1 MAEEQQ
7 DSGEKEFEASQTKIR
22 KAREEGNVPQSRE
35 TNAFTLYIGMIIS
48 LFMFA
53 GFVGQR
59 VFTRLSALFHHAE
72 DFSQEAFEPGSGATK
87 IWTFSIVLDLLPI
100 LAILILSIGL
110 TLVATQSI
118 TLSTKK
124 IEPKFQNI
132 SPVDNLKKKYGAK
145 GLIDFAKDAAKMLF
159 AGGIAVVFLMIFMAN
174 YFGASAMTRSQIMPF
189 TLNQLF
195 LLVVIF
201 LVFQGA
207 LAAID
212 LPIQWRLHANKL
224 KMTREE
230 LKKETKESEGD
241 PQLKRQRRDKA
252 AQITNGDMLKNVG
265 SATVVM
271 VNPEHYAVAL
281 KWDPNANTAPI
292 LVAKGVDH
300 LAAKIREVAREND
313 VPIYRDPPAARSI
326 YRLVE
331 IDQEIQPEHFAAVAA
346 AIQFVQSLPSKT

>member
-7 DSGEKEFEASQTKIR
+7 DSGEKEFEASQTKLR
-22 KAREEGNVPQSRE
+22 KAREEGNIPQSRE
-35 TNAFTLYIGMIIS
+35 TNAFTLYLGMVVC

-59 VFTRLSALFHHAE
+59 IFVRLSALFHHAE
-72 DFSQEAFEPGSGATK
+72 DFSQEAFMPGSGATK
-87 IWTFSIVLDLLPI
+87 IWTFSIILDLLPI
-100 LAILILSIGL
+100 LAVLVLSVLL
-110 TLVATQSI
+110 TLIATQSI
-118 TLSTKK
+118 TFSTKK
-124 IEPKFQNI
+124 IEPKVQNL
-132 SPVDNLKKKYGAK
+132 SPIENLKKKYGAK

-159 AGGIAVVFLMIFMAN
+159 AGTIAIIFLMVFMAE
-174 YFGASAMTRSQIMPF
+174 YFGASAMTRAQIMPF
-189 TLNQLF
+189 TFNQIF
-195 LLVVIF
+195 LLVIIF
-201 LVFQGA
+201 IVFQGV

-281 KWDPNANTAPI
+281 KWDPASDSAPI

-300 LAAKIREVAREND
+300 LAAKIREIAREND

-326 YRLVE
+326 FRLVE
-331 IDQEIQPEHFAAVAA
+331 IDEEIRPEHFAAVAA
-346 AIQFVQSLPSKT
+346 AIQFVQSLTPRT